1 MMATPP
7 PTPIPPL
14 KPGEML
20 FNFQDADIHAL
31 VKTMS
36 AITGR
41 NFLIDP
47 RVKGKVTIIS
57 SKPVKKEAAYQ
68 IFLSAIKAA
77 GFSAI
82 EGPGGVVK
90 IIPEAEAKQGA
101 WLSKDD
107 PKRSDQWITHVV
119 SLQNVSAA
127 QMVQFLR
134 PMMSPHALISPY
146 APTNTL
152 IITDTAASIR
162 NILQV
167 LEQVDKAGSTEVTVI
182 PLQHASANDI
192 AQLIS
197 RIDAGSGAV
206 APVGGGLPGQSA
218 GLGQTGGDLRFVVIP
233 DSRTNSLLVRGDNP
247 GRIEQLRSLV
257 AKLDVPARLGG
268 NTRVVA
274 LRNAEAVKLAEILR
288 GLLAGEARSSAT
300 SSAPPPLP
308 LSGSPLGGASAAAQ
322 TAATASRAIAPS
334 LIQADEAT
342 NSLIISASDA
352 DYNNLRGVI
361 DRLDVRRAQVFIEA
375 LIAEVSVEKAA
386 QFGIQWAGAT
396 PTGSGATAGIINYP
410 TLPGIIGTA
419 VDPTGALGAVAGL
432 TVGFL
437 GKKITLPDGTEVF
450 GLGALARALETK
462 GDVNILSTPNLL
474 MLDNVEAKIVI
485 GQNVPFLTGSYTSTA
500 TTGGTVNPFQTIERK
515 DVGLTLKIKP
525 QISEGGGV
533 KMLIAQ
539 EVSSVVQSSL
549 TSSQGLTTNKRAIDT
564 TVIADD
570 GNIVVLGGLIEEQ
583 VTENVQ
589 AVPLLSKL
597 PLLGDFFTFRDR
609 SRKKT
614 NLMVFLRPVIV
625 RSGDDMLGFTQD
637 RYDYMHLRQEKSQMD
652 RHLILPRFAPP
663 TLPEFYQPPP
673 KPVPE
678 SREEPGKNAKPPIG
692 TPVTEAP
699 VVAPKPVETPPTAA
713 PETVS
718 PVEPVAPPP
727 PAGPAELLGPPPD
740 NTVAPVEKSGDVMP
754 PDARTGET
762 GQTPPVR
769 P

>member
-1 MMATPP
+1 
-7 PTPIPPL
+7 
-14 KPGEML
+14 ML

-31 VKTMS
+31 VKTIS

-57 SKPVKKEAAYQ
+57 SKPVRKEAAYQ

-77 GFSAI
+77 GFSAV

-107 PKRSDQWITHVV
+107 PSRSDQWITHVV

-146 APTNTL
+146 SPTNTL

-182 PLQHASANDI
+182 PLQHASASDI

-197 RIDAGSGAV
+197 RLDAGSGAV
-206 APVGGGLPGQSA
+206 VATVPGQSVIP
-218 GLGQTGGDLRFVVIP
+218 GQTSGDLRFVIIP
-233 DSRTNSLLVRGDNP
+233 DARTNSLLVRGDNP

-288 GLLAGEARSSAT
+288 GLMAGEARAAT
-300 SSAPPPLP
+300 TTTAALP
-308 LSGSPLGGASAAAQ
+308 VATLPGLPGAAAAP
-322 TAATASRAIAPS
+322 AAAAPRPIAPS

-352 DYNNLRGVI
+352 DYNNLRAVI

-375 LIAEVSVEKAA
+375 LIAEVSAEKAA

-396 PTGSGATAGIINYP
+396 PTGPGATAGIINYP
-410 TLPGIIGTA
+410 TQPGIIGTV
-419 VDPTGALGAVAGL
+419 VDPLTALGSAAGL
-432 TVGFL
+432 SVGFL
-437 GKKITLPDGTEVF
+437 GKKVTLPDGTEVF
-450 GLGALARALETK
+450 GLGALARALEEK
-462 GDVNILSTPNLL
+462 NDLNILSTPNLL
-474 MLDNVEAKIVI
+474 TLDNVEAKIVI
-485 GQNVPFLTGSYTSTA
+485 GQNVPFLTGSFTTTA
-500 TTGGTVNPFQTIERK
+500 GGTTTTGAVNPFQTIERK

-533 KMLIAQ
+533 KMQIAQ
-539 EVSSVVQSSL
+539 EVSSVVRTPTAGAADL
-549 TSSQGLTTNKRAIDT
+549 VTNKRSIDT

-583 VTENVQ
+583 VTEDVQ

-637 RYDYMHLRQEKSQMD
+637 RYEQMRYHELKSQMD

-663 TLPEFYQPPP
+663 TMPEFYQPPP
-673 KPVPE
+673 KPVPVPK
-678 SREEPGKNAKPPIG
+678 EEPAKDAKLPVVP
-692 TPVTEAP
+692 PVTETP
-699 VVAPKPVETPPTAA
+699 VAPLPVEPSPAVAPEAASPVAPAVTPAPKEVPPPPTAA
-713 PETVS
+713 
-718 PVEPVAPPP
+718 
-727 PAGPAELLGPPPD
+727 PAELLGPPP
-740 NTVAPVEKSGDVMP
+740 NETAAPAEKSGDAP
-754 PDARTGET
+754 PPEAQTGKPA
-762 GQTPPVR
+762 GTPAPH
-769 P
+769 PGMAAPASP